1 MSRLNTNNM
10 STLNN
15 TQVVKRVVRK
25 VKKVKR
31 AKKDVVKQNI
41 SQEEVLGDLELA
53 TIPKELPKEEIVLR
67 ENPSII
73 KPREE
78 INVLREEIKLRE
90 NSSIDLP
97 KEEIKPREETTVNKP
112 REEIVHNE
120 PIINKPRVK
129 KATKKVI
136 KRLVQKISNED
147 PRLKMCRDEI
157 LRLYTELER
166 FNNSV
171 NLYRLLHNQPAFRN
185 QINIECFK
193 DDGQINPAY
202 REQLKPK
209 ESISKFYVIALEK
222 VDIILIGL
230 IDKSYVDN
238 SDGTVLYEHDCDD
251 SMFKEYFRIIVEHV
265 QKQNVK
271 ACTLDNGKLS
281 YFIIDATIQEVTTAI
296 YQLQRHLGETIV
308 DKNNLVE
315 KMLLPPN
322 DFGN

>member
-1 MSRLNTNNM
+1 M
-10 STLNN
+10 STLNTDN
-15 TQVVKRVVRK
+15 ILKTNIVKKVVKK
-25 VKKVKR
+25 GKKVKR
-31 AKKDVVKQNI
+31 AKKDVVKQNM
-41 SQEEVLGDLELA
+41 SQEEVLGNLKLA
-53 TIPKELPKEEIVLR
+53 TNI
-67 ENPSII
+67 PSI
-73 KPREE
+73 
-78 INVLREEIKLRE
+78 NV
-90 NSSIDLP
+90 
-97 KEEIKPREETTVNKP
+97 P
-112 REEIVHNE
+112 REEIV
-120 PIINKPRVK
+120 INMPRENPVINVPKQEIMSGESIKPQVK
-129 KATKKVI
+129 KATKKV
-136 KRLVQKISNED
+136 KRLVQRVSNED
-147 PRLKMCRDEI
+147 PRLKMCRDEL

-166 FNNSV
+166 FNNSM

-193 DDGQINPAY
+193 DDGQINPVY

-209 ESISKFYVIALEK
+209 DSISKFYVIALEK
-222 VDIILIGL
+222 VDIILIGY

-238 SDGTVLYEHDCDD
+238 SDGTILYEHDCND
-251 SMFKEYFRIIVEHV
+251 STFKEYFRIIVEHV

-281 YFIIDATIQEVTTAI
+281 YFIINATIQEITSAI